1 MDLNQRNNIKN
12 NMDKPRINKTKDQIA
27 QEMKQLAK
35 VKHIKEVVRKVYP
48 LLDVDT
54 IYDAQ
59 TVLNAIQGFIKV
71 DLEERL
77 DKIKLNDLAL
87 NFDKEKDSKIK
98 TAMQIIVKEFADE
111 PADEFS
117 QTIERLA
124 RAFSDFGAQ
133 KFLKNDMKS
142 LKIEEILAE

>member
-1 MDLNQRNNIKN
+1 MDLKRNNKMTRKNKSKEEIMTDIKQ
-12 NMDKPRINKTKDQIA
+12 R
-27 QEMKQLAK
+27 EK
-35 VKHIKEVVRKVYP
+35 VAHIKEVVKKVYP
-48 LLDVDT
+48 LLAVDT

-77 DKIKLNDLAL
+77 DAIKLSDLKL
-87 NFDKEKDSKIK
+87 DFSKESDSKIK
-98 TAMQIIVKEFADE
+98 TAMEVIVKELADE

-133 KFLKNDMKS
+133 KFLKNDMSS

>member
-1 MDLNQRNNIKN
+1 MKT
-12 NMDKPRINKTKDQIA
+12 PRINKTKEQILSDI
-27 QEMKQLAK
+27 KQKQK
-35 VKHIKEVVRKVYP
+35 VEHIKEVVRKVYP

-77 DKIKLNDLAL
+77 DKIKLSDLAL

-98 TAMQIIVKEFADE
+98 TAMQTIVKELADE

-133 KFLKNDMKS
+133 KFLKNDMGS

>member
-1 MDLNQRNNIKN
+1 MSNKMQ
-12 NMDKPRINKTKDQIA
+12 KPRTNKSKEQILL
-27 QEMKQLAK
+27 EMKQMEK

-59 TVLNAIQGFIKV
+59 TVLNAIQGFVKV

-77 DKIKLNDLAL
+77 DQIKLSDLKL
-87 NFDKEKDSKIK
+87 DFSKEKDSKIK
-98 TAMQIIVKEFADE
+98 TAMQAIVEVMKEE

-117 QTIERLA
+117 QTIERLS

-133 KFLKNDMKS
+133 KFLKNPMTD
-142 LKIEEILAE
+142 LKIDEILAE